1 MKFTQ
6 SRSVNSEEADRL
18 VDHLEHPGVGE
29 EDVFLHR
36 VPQSIRPGVQGV
48 LRRQVER
55 VRSFSMTSANSA
67 DQDQHPSNSF
77 YFHANEVTSGRSTST
92 NKGKFKKI
100 VVKL

>member
-1 MKFTQ
+1 
-6 SRSVNSEEADRL
+6 
-18 VDHLEHPGVGE
+18 
-29 EDVFLHR
+29 
-36 VPQSIRPGVQGV
+36 
-48 LRRQVER
+48 
-55 VRSFSMTSANSA
+55 MTSANSA